1 MKPKTFRHKGHV
13 IRIYDVRPTEAVIFL
28 EKDGSL
34 IVTMSLTHQ
43 STTDLSS
50 FAREMV
56 ELLAK

>member
-13 IRIYDVRPTEAVIFL
+13 VRICEVHEKESVIFL
-28 EKDGSL
+28 EKDGA
-34 IVTMSLTHQ
+34 ITATMNLSYPNTI
-43 STTDLSS
+43 DLSK